1 MVANKNVPYPDQELF
16 DYVVRELDK
25 RGIDEWTVG
34 NAAYAMQHQYYPDVT
49 VEQFGSELT
58 NVLKKREVLNNL
70 AVGFA
75 LDDLANR
82 SLLPEPLQTIVA
94 NDLGAFGVDE
104 ALALSITQLYGTVS
118 STNYGHADKEKIGFA
133 KELDNS
139 NGEINTFSDDLFSAL
154 ASAVCAR
161 FAHGSALQLDE
172 STDQSER
179 IDDHIESLKSGPKAS
194 VEKVADQS
202 EIINDH
208 IKSLKADLKTS
219 ADKVAKMIDE
229 LNEDIDADAN
239 ADAKV
244 STTSIVDEMKKAI
257 KGIPNSCDQTDQT
270 DLDVEPNNL
279 YGWTYSFKRKDDGE
293 VGEDLQET
301 DSQSVNDEMSSVKL
315 NRDGLNFTLE
325 MDLNNDEPIDWD
337 EMPSIDKTT
346 LWQEVIDKVKQR
358 TYEAI
363 DAELSKK
370 PMFVHPFGDLN
381 SAFEVTAVS
390 PENET
395 PNHKY
400 IIVSEISLFKDLFG
414 DANYAV
420 YCLTYEELYEAMN
433 DLCQDYSDSDDYDD
447 FRKFMHDA
455 IEIMIADFED
465 DEE

>member
-16 DYVVRELDK
+16 DYVVKELDK

-172 STDQSER
+172 PTDQSER
-179 IDDHIESLKSGPKAS
+179 IDDHIESLKSGLKAS
-194 VEKVADQS
+194 VDKLADQ
-202 EIINDH
+202 IDP
-208 IKSLKADLKTS
+208 IKFVKADLKTS
-219 ADKVAKMIDE
+219 AEKIAKMADT
-229 LNEDIDADAN
+229 NEG
-239 ADAKV
+239 AKT

-270 DLDVEPNNL
+270 NLDVEPKNL
-279 YGWTYSFKRKDDGE
+279 HGWTYSFKRKDDGE
-293 VGEDLQET
+293 DLQET
-301 DSQSVNDEMSSVKL
+301 DSQSVDELTSIVKSDDAMSSVKAG
-315 NRDGLNFTLE
+315 RDGLTITLKTS
-325 MDLNNDEPIDWD
+325 LNNDEPIDWD
-337 EMPSIDKTT
+337 EMPSLDKTT
-346 LWQEVIDKVKQR
+346 IWQEAINQAKQR

-363 DAELSKK
+363 DRELSTK
-370 PMFVHPFGDLN
+370 PMLVHPFGDLN
-381 SAFEVTAVS
+381 SVFKVTTVS

-400 IIVSEISLFKDLFG
+400 IIASEISLFNDLFG

-420 YCLTYEELYEAMN
+420 YCLTYEELYDAMN
-433 DLCQDYSDSDDYDD
+433 DLYNAYPDDYEDIL
-447 FRKFMHDA
+447 KLIHDA
-455 IEIMIADFED
+455 IENMIADFED

>member
-16 DYVVRELDK
+16 DYVVKELDK

-49 VEQFGSELT
+49 VEQFGGELT

-75 LDDLANR
+75 LDNFANR

-139 NGEINTFSDDLFSAL
+139 NGIINTFSDDLFSAL

-172 STDQSER
+172 PATQSER
-179 IDDHIESLKSGPKAS
+179 INDHIESLKNA
-194 VEKVADQS
+194 VD
-202 EIINDH
+202 
-208 IKSLKADLKTS
+208 SLGTS
-219 ADKVAKMIDE
+219 ASESIEKAIDRIKE
-229 LNEDIDADAN
+229 LNDDIDIHVDAEPT
-239 ADAKV
+239 DAH
-244 STTSIVDEMKKAI
+244 
-257 KGIPNSCDQTDQT
+257 
-270 DLDVEPNNL
+270 
-279 YGWTYSFKRKDDGE
+279 GWTYGFKRKDDDRA
-293 VGEDLQET
+293 GEDSQET
-301 DSQSVNDEMSSVKL
+301 DSQSVSEATSDTRL
-315 NRDGLNFTLE
+315 NRDGLTITLE
-325 MDLNNDEPIDWD
+325 TNLNNDEPIDWD
-337 EMPSIDKTT
+337 YLSLHPAKIIR
-346 LWQEVIDKVKQR
+346 QKVHNEAKQR

-363 DAELSKK
+363 DAELSKE
-370 PMFVHPFGDLN
+370 PMVVHLGDMRVPRD
-381 SAFEVTAVS
+381 FQVTAVS

-400 IIVSEISLFKDLFG
+400 IIVSEISLFNDLFG
-414 DANYAV
+414 GDNNAV
-420 YCLTYEELYEAMN
+420 YCLTYEELYDAMN
-433 DLCQDYSDSDDYDD
+433 DLYNAYPDDYEDV
-447 FRKFMHDA
+447 RKLMKDA
-455 IEIMIADFED
+455 IETMIQNFED

>member
-16 DYVVRELDK
+16 DYVVKELDK

-94 NDLGAFGVDE
+94 NDLGNFTVDE
-104 ALALSITQLYGTVS
+104 SLALNITQLYGTIS

-161 FAHGSALQLDE
+161 FAHGSALQIDE
-172 STDQSER
+172 STDQGER
-179 IDDHIESLKSGPKAS
+179 IDDHIEKLMSASQNSLEVS
-194 VEKVADQS
+194 VKGIA
-202 EIINDH
+202 NH
-208 IKSLKADLKTS
+208 IKELEKLK
-219 ADKVAKMIDE
+219 
-229 LNEDIDADAN
+229 EDIDTNVEAEP
-239 ADAKV
+239 
-244 STTSIVDEMKKAI
+244 I
-257 KGIPNSCDQTDQT
+257 NSH
-270 DLDVEPNNL
+270 
-279 YGWTYSFKRKDDGE
+279 GWTYGFKRKDDGE
-293 VGEDLQET
+293 VGEDSQET
-301 DSQSVNDEMSSVKL
+301 DSQSVNEVMPSVKL
-315 NRDGLNFTLE
+315 NRDGFTLTLE
-325 MDLNNDEPIDWD
+325 TNLNNDEPIDWD
-337 EMPSIDKTT
+337 NLSLHSAKIIWQTVTDKA
-346 LWQEVIDKVKQR
+346 KQR

-363 DAELSKK
+363 DKELRKK
-370 PMFVHPFGDLN
+370 PMIVHPMGMRIPREFK
-381 SAFEVTAVS
+381 VTAVS

-395 PNHKY
+395 PNHKH

-414 DANYAV
+414 DAKYAV
-420 YCLTYEELYEAMN
+420 YCLTYEELYDAMN
-433 DLCQDYSDSDDYDD
+433 ELYNAYPDDYKDV
-447 FRKFMHDA
+447 RSLIHDA
-455 IEIMIADFED
+455 IEVMIADFED
-465 DEE
+465 DADNEE

>member
-16 DYVVRELDK
+16 DYVVKELDK

-179 IDDHIESLKSGPKAS
+179 IDDHIESLKTDLKAS

-202 EIINDH
+202 KSINDC
-208 IKSLKADLKTS
+208 IESLKADLKTS
-219 ADKVAKMIDE
+219 AEEIAKMADT
-229 LNEDIDADAN
+229 NED
-239 ADAKV
+239 AKT

-257 KGIPNSCDQTDQT
+257 KGVPNSCDQTDQT
-270 DLDVEPNNL
+270 NIAAEPKNL
-279 YGWTYSFKRKDDGE
+279 HGWTYTLKRKDDGE
-293 VGEDLQET
+293 VGEDLQEA
-301 DSQSVNDEMSSVKL
+301 DSQSVDDEMSSVE
-315 NRDGLNFTLE
+315 RDGYNFTVKFTC
-325 MDLNNDEPIDWD
+325 DNDELIDWD

-346 LWQEVIDKVKQR
+346 LWQEVLDKAKQR

-370 PMFVHPFGDLN
+370 PMLVHPFGDFDNDLK
-381 SAFEVTAVS
+381 VTVVS

-420 YCLTYEELYEAMN
+420 YCLTYEELYDAMN
-433 DLCQDYSDSDDYDD
+433 ELYNAYPDDYKDIRD
-447 FRKFMHDA
+447 LIHDA
-455 IEIMIADFED
+455 IENMIADFED

>member
-16 DYVVRELDK
+16 DYVVKELDK

-75 LDDLANR
+75 LDNFANR
-82 SLLPEPLQTIVA
+82 HLLPEPLQTIVA

-139 NGEINTFSDDLFSAL
+139 KGTINTFSDDLFSAL

-179 IDDHIESLKSGPKAS
+179 IDDHIKKLMSAS
-194 VEKVADQS
+194 QNVLEVSVKGIA
-202 EIINDH
+202 NH
-208 IKSLKADLKTS
+208 IKGLEELKEN
-219 ADKVAKMIDE
+219 IDTNVE
-229 LNEDIDADAN
+229 AE
-239 ADAKV
+239 
-244 STTSIVDEMKKAI
+244 
-257 KGIPNSCDQTDQT
+257 PTDSH
-270 DLDVEPNNL
+270 
-279 YGWTYSFKRKDDGE
+279 GWTYGFKRKDDDKA
-293 VGEDLQET
+293 GEDSQEI
-301 DSQSVNDEMSSVKL
+301 DSQSVSEATSIVKSNEGMSSVKL
-315 NRDGLNFTLE
+315 NRDGLTLTLE
-325 MDLNNDEPIDWD
+325 TNLNNDEPIDWD
-337 EMPSIDKTT
+337 NLSLHSAKTI
-346 LWQEVIDKVKQR
+346 WQKALDEAKQR

-363 DAELSKK
+363 DAELSKE
-370 PMFVHPFGDLN
+370 PMFVHLGDMRIPRD
-381 SAFEVTAVS
+381 FQVTAVS

-400 IIVSEISLFKDLFG
+400 IIVSETTLFNGLSDEAKD
-414 DANYAV
+414 AV
-420 YCLTYEELYEAMN
+420 YCLTYEELYDAMN
-433 DLCQDYSDSDDYDD
+433 DLYNAYPDDYGDVKD
-447 FRKFMHDA
+447 IRKLMKDA
-455 IEIMIADFED
+455 IETMIQNFED

>member
-16 DYVVRELDK
+16 DYVVKELDK

-179 IDDHIESLKSGPKAS
+179 IDDHIESLK
-194 VEKVADQS
+194 ADV
-202 EIINDH
+202 
-208 IKSLKADLKTS
+208 KT
-219 ADKVAKMIDE
+219 ATTIIDE
-229 LNEDIDADAN
+229 MA
-239 ADAKV
+239 
-244 STTSIVDEMKKAI
+244 KAI
-257 KGIPNSCDQTDQT
+257 KDIPNSCDQTDQT
-270 DLDVEPNNL
+270 NLDVEPKNL
-279 YGWTYSFKRKDDGE
+279 NGWTYTLKRKDDEDG
-293 VGEDLQET
+293 GEDLQET
-301 DSQSVNDEMSSVKL
+301 DSQSVDDETSSVE
-315 NRDGLNFTLE
+315 RDGYNFTVKFTC
-325 MDLNNDEPIDWD
+325 NNDEPIDWD
-337 EMPSIDKTT
+337 EMPSLDKTT
-346 LWQEVIDKVKQR
+346 LWQKVTDKARQR

-363 DAELSKK
+363 DRELRKK
-370 PMFVHPFGDLN
+370 PMIVHPIGIRIPRDFK
-381 SAFEVTAVS
+381 VTAVS

-395 PNHKY
+395 PNHKH

-414 DANYAV
+414 DAKYAV
-420 YCLTYEELYEAMN
+420 YCLTYEELYDAMN
-433 DLCQDYSDSDDYDD
+433 NLYRAYPDDYGDIKHI
-447 FRKFMHDA
+447 RSLIHDA
-455 IEIMIADFED
+455 IEVMIADFED

>member
-16 DYVVRELDK
+16 DYVVKELDK

-75 LDDLANR
+75 LDNFANR
-82 SLLPEPLQTIVA
+82 HLLPEPLQTIVA
-94 NDLGAFGVDE
+94 NDLGNFTVDE
-104 ALALSITQLYGTVS
+104 SLALNITQLYGTIS

-139 NGEINTFSDDLFSAL
+139 NGIINTFADDLFSAL

-179 IDDHIESLKSGPKAS
+179 IDDHIESLKSAS
-194 VEKVADQS
+194 QNVLEVSVKGLA
-202 EIINDH
+202 NR
-208 IKSLKADLKTS
+208 IKELKELK
-219 ADKVAKMIDE
+219 
-229 LNEDIDADAN
+229 EDIDTNVEAEPIDAH
-239 ADAKV
+239 
-244 STTSIVDEMKKAI
+244 
-257 KGIPNSCDQTDQT
+257 
-270 DLDVEPNNL
+270 
-279 YGWTYSFKRKDDGE
+279 GWTYTLKRKDT
-293 VGEDLQET
+293 GEDLQET
-301 DSQSVNDEMSSVKL
+301 NSQSVDDEISSAKL

-337 EMPSIDKTT
+337 DLSLHPAKII
-346 LWQEVIDKVKQR
+346 WQKALDEAKRR

-363 DAELSKK
+363 DAELSKE
-370 PMFVHPFGDLN
+370 PMFVQPFRHIARD
-381 SAFEVTAVS
+381 FQVTAVS

-400 IIVSEISLFKDLFG
+400 IIVSDNTLFNSLFDDAKD
-414 DANYAV
+414 AV
-420 YCLTYEELYEAMN
+420 YCLTYEELYDAMN
-433 DLCQDYSDSDDYDD
+433 DLYQACPDYYDNL
-447 FRKFMHDA
+447 RKLMKDA
-455 IEIMIADFED
+455 IETMIADFED

>member
-16 DYVVRELDK
+16 DYVVKELDK

-75 LDDLANR
+75 LDNFANR

-139 NGEINTFSDDLFSAL
+139 KGEINTFSDDLFSAL

-172 STDQSER
+172 PTDQSER
-179 IDDHIESLKSGPKAS
+179 IDDHIESLKNAS
-194 VEKVADQS
+194 QNALEVSVKGVA
-202 EIINDH
+202 NR
-208 IKSLKADLKTS
+208 IKELEELK
-219 ADKVAKMIDE
+219 
-229 LNEDIDADAN
+229 EDIDTNVEA
-239 ADAKV
+239 
-244 STTSIVDEMKKAI
+244 E
-257 KGIPNSCDQTDQT
+257 PTD
-270 DLDVEPNNL
+270 V
-279 YGWTYSFKRKDDGE
+279 YGWTYTFKRKDDDKA
-293 VGEDLQET
+293 GEDSQET
-301 DSQSVNDEMSSVKL
+301 NSQSVSEATSIVKSNEGMSSVKL
-315 NRDGLNFTLE
+315 NRDGLTLTLE
-325 MDLNNDEPIDWD
+325 TNLNNDEPIDWD
-337 EMPSIDKTT
+337 DLSPVDKARII
-346 LWQEVIDKVKQR
+346 WQKENSRAKQR
-358 TYEAI
+358 TYEKI

-370 PMFVHPFGDLN
+370 PMLVHPFDYLDRD
-381 SAFEVTAVS
+381 FEVTTAA
-390 PENET
+390 PANKIQ
-395 PNHKY
+395 NHKY
-400 IIVSEISLFKDLFG
+400 IIVSEITLFGSLFED
-414 DANYAV
+414 AV
-420 YCLTYEELYEAMN
+420 YCLTYEELYGAMN
-433 DLCQDYSDSDDYDD
+433 NLYRAYPDDYGDVKNI
-447 FRKFMHDA
+447 RKLIHDA
-455 IEIMIADFED
+455 IENLITDFEY

>member
-16 DYVVRELDK
+16 DYVVKELDK

-75 LDDLANR
+75 LDNFANR
-82 SLLPEPLQTIVA
+82 HLLPEPLQTIVA

-139 NGEINTFSDDLFSAL
+139 KGTINTFSDDLFSAL

-179 IDDHIESLKSGPKAS
+179 IDDHIKKLMSASQNSLEVS
-194 VEKVADQS
+194 VKGIA
-202 EIINDH
+202 NH
-208 IKSLKADLKTS
+208 IKRLQELK
-219 ADKVAKMIDE
+219 
-229 LNEDIDADAN
+229 EDIDTNVEA
-239 ADAKV
+239 
-244 STTSIVDEMKKAI
+244 E
-257 KGIPNSCDQTDQT
+257 PTDSH
-270 DLDVEPNNL
+270 
-279 YGWTYSFKRKDDGE
+279 GWTYGFKRKDDDKA
-293 VGEDLQET
+293 GEDSQET
-301 DSQSVNDEMSSVKL
+301 DSQSVSEATLIVKSNEGMSSVKL
-315 NRDGLNFTLE
+315 NRDGLTPTLE
-325 MDLNNDEPIDWD
+325 TNLNNDEPIDWD
-337 EMPSIDKTT
+337 NLSLHSAKIIWQKT
-346 LWQEVIDKVKQR
+346 LDEAKQR
-358 TYEAI
+358 TSEAI
-363 DAELSKK
+363 DRELSTK
-370 PMFVHPFGDLN
+370 PMLVHPFGDFDSDLK
-381 SAFEVTAVS
+381 VTTVS

-400 IIVSEISLFKDLFG
+400 IIVSEISLFNDLFG
-414 DANYAV
+414 GDHNAV
-420 YCLTYEELYEAMN
+420 YCLTYEELYDAMN
-433 DLCQDYSDSDDYDD
+433 ELYNAYPDDYKDIRD
-447 FRKFMHDA
+447 LIHDA
-455 IEIMIADFED
+455 IENMIADFED

>member
-16 DYVVRELDK
+16 DYVVKELDK

-172 STDQSER
+172 SADQSER
-179 IDDHIESLKSGPKAS
+179 IDDHIESLKSGLKTS

-202 EIINDH
+202 EIINDR
-208 IKSLKADLKTS
+208 IESLKADL
-219 ADKVAKMIDE
+219 
-229 LNEDIDADAN
+229 
-239 ADAKV
+239 AKV
-244 STTSIVDEMKKAI
+244 ESTNIVDEMKKAI
-257 KGIPNSCDQTDQT
+257 KDVPNSCDQTD
-270 DLDVEPNNL
+270 LDAEPKNL
-279 YGWTYSFKRKDDGE
+279 HGWTYTFKRKDT
-293 VGEDLQET
+293 GEDLQET
-301 DSQSVNDEMSSVKL
+301 DSQSVNEATSIVKSDDEMSSVK
-315 NRDGLNFTLE
+315 RDGYNFTVKLTC
-325 MDLNNDEPIDWD
+325 NNDKPIDWD
-337 EMPSIDKTT
+337 DLSPIDKTNI
-346 LWQEVIDKVKQR
+346 LWGEAINQAKQR
-358 TYEAI
+358 TYKKI

-370 PMFVHPFGDLN
+370 PMVVYPFGDLN

-400 IIVSEISLFKDLFG
+400 IIASEISLFKDLFG

-420 YCLTYEELYEAMN
+420 YCLTYEELYDAMN
-433 DLCQDYSDSDDYDD
+433 DLYRAYPDDYGDVKHI
-447 FRKFMHDA
+447 RKLIHDA
-455 IEIMIADFED
+455 IEVMIADFED

>member
-16 DYVVRELDK
+16 DYVVKELDK

-75 LDDLANR
+75 LDNFANR
-82 SLLPEPLQTIVA
+82 HLLPEPLQTIVA

-139 NGEINTFSDDLFSAL
+139 KGTINTFSDDLFSAL

-179 IDDHIESLKSGPKAS
+179 IDDHIKKLMSASQNSLEVS
-194 VEKVADQS
+194 VKGIA
-202 EIINDH
+202 NH
-208 IKSLKADLKTS
+208 IKRLQELK
-219 ADKVAKMIDE
+219 
-229 LNEDIDADAN
+229 EDIDTNVEA
-239 ADAKV
+239 
-244 STTSIVDEMKKAI
+244 E
-257 KGIPNSCDQTDQT
+257 PTDSH
-270 DLDVEPNNL
+270 
-279 YGWTYSFKRKDDGE
+279 GWTYGFKRKDDDKA
-293 VGEDLQET
+293 GEDSQET
-301 DSQSVNDEMSSVKL
+301 DSQSVSEATLIVKSNEGMSSVKL
-315 NRDGLNFTLE
+315 NRDGLTLTLE
-325 MDLNNDEPIDWD
+325 TNLNNDEPIDWD
-337 EMPSIDKTT
+337 NLSLHSAKI
-346 LWQEVIDKVKQR
+346 LWQEVIDKTKQR
-358 TYEAI
+358 IDEAI
-363 DAELSKK
+363 DRELSTK
-370 PMFVHPFGDLN
+370 PMLVHPFGDLN

-400 IIVSEISLFKDLFG
+400 IIASEISLFKDLFG

-420 YCLTYEELYEAMN
+420 YCLTYEELYDAMN
-433 DLCQDYSDSDDYDD
+433 DLYRAYPDDYGDVKHI
-447 FRKFMHDA
+447 RKLIHDA
-455 IEIMIADFED
+455 IEVKIADFED

>member
-16 DYVVRELDK
+16 DYVVKELDK

-75 LDDLANR
+75 LDNFANR

-139 NGEINTFSDDLFSAL
+139 NGTVNTFSDDLFSAL

-172 STDQSER
+172 PTDQGER
-179 IDDHIESLKSGPKAS
+179 IDDHIESLKNAS
-194 VEKVADQS
+194 QNALEVSVKGVA
-202 EIINDH
+202 NR
-208 IKSLKADLKTS
+208 IKELK
-219 ADKVAKMIDE
+219 E
-229 LNEDIDADAN
+229 LHDDIDTN
-239 ADAKV
+239 V
-244 STTSIVDEMKKAI
+244 ETE
-257 KGIPNSCDQTDQT
+257 PTD
-270 DLDVEPNNL
+270 VH
-279 YGWTYSFKRKDDGE
+279 GWTYGFKRNDNGE
-293 VGEDLQET
+293 AGEDSQET
-301 DSQSVNDEMSSVKL
+301 DSQSVNEAMPNVQLK
-315 NRDGLNFTLE
+315 RDGLNLTLE
-325 MDLNNDEPIDWD
+325 MNYDNSEPIDWD
-337 EMPSIDKTT
+337 DLSLHPAKII
-346 LWQEVIDKVKQR
+346 WQEAHDEVKQHI
-358 TYEAI
+358 YEAI
-363 DAELSKK
+363 DAELSKE
-370 PMFVHPFGDLN
+370 PMFVHLGDMRIPRD
-381 SAFEVTAVS
+381 FQVTAVS

-400 IIVSEISLFKDLFG
+400 IIVSDNTLFNDLFDEAKG
-414 DANYAV
+414 TV
-420 YCLTYEELYEAMN
+420 YCLTYEELYDAMN
-433 DLCQDYSDSDDYDD
+433 DLYQAYPDDYDNL
-447 FRKFMHDA
+447 RKLMKDA
-455 IEIMIADFED
+455 IETMIADFED

>member
-16 DYVVRELDK
+16 DYVVKELDK

-75 LDDLANR
+75 LDNFANR

-94 NDLGAFGVDE
+94 NDLGNFTVDE
-104 ALALSITQLYGTVS
+104 SLALNITQLYGTIS

-139 NGEINTFSDDLFSAL
+139 NGTVNTFSDDLFSAL

-172 STDQSER
+172 STDQGER
-179 IDDHIESLKSGPKAS
+179 IDDHIKKLMSASQNSLEVS
-194 VEKVADQS
+194 VKGIA
-202 EIINDH
+202 NH
-208 IKSLKADLKTS
+208 IKELEELK
-219 ADKVAKMIDE
+219 
-229 LNEDIDADAN
+229 EDIDTN
-239 ADAKV
+239 
-244 STTSIVDEMKKAI
+244 
-257 KGIPNSCDQTDQT
+257 
-270 DLDVEPNNL
+270 VEAEPIDSH
-279 YGWTYSFKRKDDGE
+279 GWTYGFKRKDDGE
-293 VGEDLQET
+293 VGEDSQET
-301 DSQSVNDEMSSVKL
+301 DSQSVNEVMPSVKL
-315 NRDGLNFTLE
+315 NRDGFTLTLE
-325 MDLNNDEPIDWD
+325 TNLNNDEPIDWD
-337 EMPSIDKTT
+337 NLSLHSAKI
-346 LWQEVIDKVKQR
+346 LWQEVIDKTKQR
-358 TYEAI
+358 IDEAI
-363 DAELSKK
+363 DRELSTK
-370 PMFVHPFGDLN
+370 PMLVHPFGDLN

-400 IIVSEISLFKDLFG
+400 IIASEISLFKDLFG

-420 YCLTYEELYEAMN
+420 YCLTYEELYDAMN
-433 DLCQDYSDSDDYDD
+433 DLYRAYPDDYGDVKHI
-447 FRKFMHDA
+447 RKLIHDA
-455 IEIMIADFED
+455 IEVKIADFED

>member
-16 DYVVRELDK
+16 DYVVKELDK

-75 LDDLANR
+75 LDNFANR
-82 SLLPEPLQTIVA
+82 HLLPEPLQTIVA

-139 NGEINTFSDDLFSAL
+139 KGTINTFSDDLFSAL

-179 IDDHIESLKSGPKAS
+179 IDDHIKKLMSASQNSLEVS
-194 VEKVADQS
+194 VKGIA
-202 EIINDH
+202 NH
-208 IKSLKADLKTS
+208 IKELK
-219 ADKVAKMIDE
+219 
-229 LNEDIDADAN
+229 EDIDTNVEA
-239 ADAKV
+239 
-244 STTSIVDEMKKAI
+244 E
-257 KGIPNSCDQTDQT
+257 PTD
-270 DLDVEPNNL
+270 VH
-279 YGWTYSFKRKDDGE
+279 GWTYGFKRKDDEKAG
-293 VGEDLQET
+293 GDSQET
-301 DSQSVNDEMSSVKL
+301 DSQSVDEVMSSVKL
-315 NRDGLNFTLE
+315 NRDGFTLTLE
-325 MDLNNDEPIDWD
+325 TNLNNDEPIDWD
-337 EMPSIDKTT
+337 NLSLHSAKTI
-346 LWQEVIDKVKQR
+346 WQKALDEAKQR

-363 DAELSKK
+363 DAELSKE
-370 PMFVHPFGDLN
+370 PMFVHLGDMRIPRD
-381 SAFEVTAVS
+381 FQVTAVS

-400 IIVSEISLFKDLFG
+400 IIVSETTLFNGLSDE
-414 DANYAV
+414 AHNAV
-420 YCLTYEELYEAMN
+420 YCLTYEELYDAMN
-433 DLCQDYSDSDDYDD
+433 DLYQAYSDSDYYDD
-447 FRKFMHDA
+447 FRNLMHDT
-455 IEIMIADFED
+455 IKTMIADFED

>member
-16 DYVVRELDK
+16 DYVVKELDK

-75 LDDLANR
+75 LDNFANR

-94 NDLGAFGVDE
+94 NDLGNFTVDE
-104 ALALSITQLYGTVS
+104 SLALNITQLYGTIS

-139 NGEINTFSDDLFSAL
+139 NGAINTFSDDLFSAL

-179 IDDHIESLKSGPKAS
+179 IDDHIKKLMSAS
-194 VEKVADQS
+194 QNVLEVSVKGIA
-202 EIINDH
+202 NH
-208 IKSLKADLKTS
+208 IKGLEELKEN
-219 ADKVAKMIDE
+219 IDTNVE
-229 LNEDIDADAN
+229 AE
-239 ADAKV
+239 
-244 STTSIVDEMKKAI
+244 
-257 KGIPNSCDQTDQT
+257 PTDSH
-270 DLDVEPNNL
+270 
-279 YGWTYSFKRKDDGE
+279 GWTYGFKRKDDDKA
-293 VGEDLQET
+293 GEDSQET
-301 DSQSVNDEMSSVKL
+301 DSQSVSEATSIVKSNEGMSSVKL
-315 NRDGLNFTLE
+315 NRDGLTLTLE
-325 MDLNNDEPIDWD
+325 TILNNDEPIDWD
-337 EMPSIDKTT
+337 DLSLHSAKIIWQKAID
-346 LWQEVIDKVKQR
+346 EAKQR

-363 DAELSKK
+363 DAELSKE
-370 PMFVHPFGDLN
+370 PMFVQPFRHVARD
-381 SAFEVTAVS
+381 FQVTAVS

-400 IIVSEISLFKDLFG
+400 IIVSDNTLFNSLFDDAKD
-414 DANYAV
+414 AV
-420 YCLTYEELYEAMN
+420 YCLTYEELYDAMN
-433 DLCQDYSDSDDYDD
+433 DLYNACPDDYEDI
-447 FRKFMHDA
+447 RKLMKDA
-455 IEIMIADFED
+455 IETMIQDFED

>member
-16 DYVVRELDK
+16 DYVVKELNK

-75 LDDLANR
+75 LDNFANR
-82 SLLPEPLQTIVA
+82 HLLPEPLQTIVA

-139 NGEINTFSDDLFSAL
+139 KGTINTFSDDLFSAL

-179 IDDHIESLKSGPKAS
+179 IDDHIKKLMSASQNSLEVS
-194 VEKVADQS
+194 VKGIA
-202 EIINDH
+202 NH
-208 IKSLKADLKTS
+208 IKELK
-219 ADKVAKMIDE
+219 
-229 LNEDIDADAN
+229 EDIDTNVEA
-239 ADAKV
+239 
-244 STTSIVDEMKKAI
+244 E
-257 KGIPNSCDQTDQT
+257 PTD
-270 DLDVEPNNL
+270 VH
-279 YGWTYSFKRKDDGE
+279 GWTYGFKRKDDEKAG
-293 VGEDLQET
+293 GDSQET
-301 DSQSVNDEMSSVKL
+301 DSQSVDEGMSSVKL
-315 NRDGLNFTLE
+315 NRDGLTLTLE
-325 MDLNNDEPIDWD
+325 PNLNNDEPIDWD
-337 EMPSIDKTT
+337 DLSLHSAKIIWQKAID
-346 LWQEVIDKVKQR
+346 EAKQR

-363 DAELSKK
+363 DAELSKE
-370 PMFVHPFGDLN
+370 PMFVQPFRHVARD
-381 SAFEVTAVS
+381 FQVTAVS

-400 IIVSEISLFKDLFG
+400 IIVSDNTLFNSLFDEAKD
-414 DANYAV
+414 AV
-420 YCLTYEELYEAMN
+420 YCLTYEELYDAMN
-433 DLCQDYSDSDDYDD
+433 DLYNACPDDYGDVKD
-447 FRKFMHDA
+447 IRKLMKDA
-455 IEIMIADFED
+455 IETMIQNFED
-465 DEE
+465 NEE

>member
-16 DYVVRELDK
+16 DYVVKELDK

-75 LDDLANR
+75 LDNFANR

-94 NDLGAFGVDE
+94 NDLGNFTVDE
-104 ALALSITQLYGTVS
+104 SLALNITQLYGTVS

-179 IDDHIESLKSGPKAS
+179 IDDHIESLK
-194 VEKVADQS
+194 
-202 EIINDH
+202 
-208 IKSLKADLKTS
+208 ADL
-219 ADKVAKMIDE
+219 AKIE
-229 LNEDIDADAN
+229 
-239 ADAKV
+239 
-244 STTSIVDEMKKAI
+244 TTNIVDEMKKAI

-270 DLDVEPNNL
+270 NLDAEPKNL
-279 YGWTYSFKRKDDGE
+279 CGWTYKLKRKDT
-293 VGEDLQET
+293 GEDLQET
-301 DSQSVNDEMSSVKL
+301 DSQSVDELTSIVKSDNAMSSVKAG
-315 NRDGLNFTLE
+315 RDGLTITLKTS
-325 MDLNNDEPIDWD
+325 LNNDEPIDWD
-337 EMPSIDKTT
+337 EMPSLDKTA
-346 LWQEVIDKVKQR
+346 LWQEATDKAKQR

-363 DAELSKK
+363 DRELSTK
-370 PMFVHPFGDLN
+370 PMIVHPFGDLN

-400 IIVSEISLFKDLFG
+400 VIVSEISLFKDLFE

-420 YCLTYEELYEAMN
+420 YCLTYEELYDTMN
-433 DLCQDYSDSDDYDD
+433 DLYQDYSDSDDYDD
-447 FRKFMHDA
+447 FRKLMHDA

>member
-16 DYVVRELDK
+16 DYVVKELDK

-75 LDDLANR
+75 LDNFANR
-82 SLLPEPLQTIVA
+82 HLLPEPLQTIVA

-139 NGEINTFSDDLFSAL
+139 NGIINTFSDDLFSAL

-172 STDQSER
+172 PTDQGER
-179 IDDHIESLKSGPKAS
+179 IDDHIEKLKNSLEVS
-194 VEKVADQS
+194 VKGVA
-202 EIINDH
+202 NR
-208 IKSLKADLKTS
+208 IKDLEELK
-219 ADKVAKMIDE
+219 
-229 LNEDIDADAN
+229 EDIDTNVEAEPVDAH
-239 ADAKV
+239 
-244 STTSIVDEMKKAI
+244 
-257 KGIPNSCDQTDQT
+257 
-270 DLDVEPNNL
+270 
-279 YGWTYSFKRKDDGE
+279 GWTYGFKRKDDDKA
-293 VGEDLQET
+293 GEDLQET
-301 DSQSVNDEMSSVKL
+301 DSLSVNEAMPSVKL
-315 NRDGLNFTLE
+315 NRDGLNLTLE
-325 MDLNNDEPIDWD
+325 MNYDNSEPIDWD
-337 EMPSIDKTT
+337 DLLPIDDKTNT
-346 LWQEVIDKVKQR
+346 IWQKVIDEAKQR
-358 TYEAI
+358 TCEAI
-363 DAELSKK
+363 DAELSKE
-370 PMFVHPFGDLN
+370 PMFVQPFRHVARD
-381 SAFEVTAVS
+381 FQVTAIS

-400 IIVSEISLFKDLFG
+400 ILVSDNTICNSLFDDAKD
-414 DANYAV
+414 AI
-420 YCLTYEELYEAMN
+420 YCLTYEELYDAMN
-433 DLCQDYSDSDDYDD
+433 DLYNAYPDDYDNL
-447 FRKFMHDA
+447 RKLMKDA
-455 IEIMIADFED
+455 IETMVQDFED

>member
-16 DYVVRELDK
+16 DYVVKELDK

-75 LDDLANR
+75 LDNFANR

-94 NDLGAFGVDE
+94 NDLGNFTVDE
-104 ALALSITQLYGTVS
+104 SLALNITQLYGTIS

-179 IDDHIESLKSGPKAS
+179 IDDHIESLKSGLKAS
-194 VEKVADQS
+194 VDKVADQS
-202 EIINDH
+202 ENINDR
-208 IKSLKADLKTS
+208 IESLKADL
-219 ADKVAKMIDE
+219 AKIE
-229 LNEDIDADAN
+229 
-239 ADAKV
+239 
-244 STTSIVDEMKKAI
+244 TTNIVDEMKKAI

-270 DLDVEPNNL
+270 NLDAEPKNL
-279 YGWTYSFKRKDDGE
+279 CGWTYKLKHKDT
-293 VGEDLQET
+293 GEDLQET
-301 DSQSVNDEMSSVKL
+301 DSQSADEMSSVK
-315 NRDGLNFTLE
+315 RDGYNFTVELTC
-325 MDLNNDEPIDWD
+325 NNDKPIDWD
-337 EMPSIDKTT
+337 DLSPIDKTNI
-346 LWQEVIDKVKQR
+346 LWGEVINQAKQR
-358 TYEAI
+358 TYKKI

-370 PMFVHPFGDLN
+370 PMTVHPFGDFD
-381 SAFEVTAVS
+381 SAFEVMAVS

-395 PNHKY
+395 PNHKQ
-400 IIVSEISLFKDLFG
+400 IIVSEISLFKDLFA
-414 DANYAV
+414 DADYAV
-420 YCLTYEELYEAMN
+420 YCLTYEELYDAMN
-433 DLCQDYSDSDDYDD
+433 DLYRAYPDDYGDVKHI
-447 FRKFMHDA
+447 RKLIHDA
-455 IEIMIADFED
+455 IEVMIADFED
-465 DEE
+465 DEDDEE

>member
-16 DYVVRELDK
+16 DYVVKELNK

-70 AVGFA
+70 AVGFV
-75 LDDLANR
+75 LDNFANR

-94 NDLGAFGVDE
+94 NDLGNFTVDE
-104 ALALSITQLYGTVS
+104 SLALNITQLYGTIS

-139 NGEINTFSDDLFSAL
+139 NGEINTFADDLFSAL

-179 IDDHIESLKSGPKAS
+179 IDDHIESLKSGLKAS

-202 EIINDH
+202 KSINDC
-208 IKSLKADLKTS
+208 IESLKADLKTS
-219 ADKVAKMIDE
+219 AEKIAKM
-229 LNEDIDADAN
+229 ADAADTN
-239 ADAKV
+239 ADAET

-257 KGIPNSCDQTDQT
+257 KGVPNSCDQTDQT
-270 DLDVEPNNL
+270 NIAAEPKNL
-279 YGWTYSFKRKDDGE
+279 HGWTYTLKRKDDGE
-293 VGEDLQET
+293 VGEDLQEVN
-301 DSQSVNDEMSSVKL
+301 SPSVDDEMSSVK
-315 NRDGLNFTLE
+315 RDGYNFTVELTC
-325 MDLNNDEPIDWD
+325 NNDEPIDWD
-337 EMPSIDKTT
+337 EMPSIDKTA
-346 LWQEVIDKVKQR
+346 LWQEVIDKAKQR

-363 DAELSKK
+363 DKELSTK
-370 PMFVHPFGDLN
+370 PMLVHPFGDFDNDLK
-381 SAFEVTAVS
+381 VTVVS

-420 YCLTYEELYEAMN
+420 YCLTYEELYDAMN
-433 DLCQDYSDSDDYDD
+433 ELYNAYPDDYKDIRD
-447 FRKFMHDA
+447 LIHDA
-455 IEIMIADFED
+455 IENMIADFED

>member
-16 DYVVRELDK
+16 DYVVKELDK

-179 IDDHIESLKSGPKAS
+179 IDDHIESLK
-194 VEKVADQS
+194 ADV
-202 EIINDH
+202 
-208 IKSLKADLKTS
+208 KT
-219 ADKVAKMIDE
+219 ATTIIDE
-229 LNEDIDADAN
+229 MA
-239 ADAKV
+239 
-244 STTSIVDEMKKAI
+244 KAI
-257 KGIPNSCDQTDQT
+257 KDIPNSCDQTDQT
-270 DLDVEPNNL
+270 NLDVEPKNL
-279 YGWTYSFKRKDDGE
+279 NGWTYTLKRKDDEDG
-293 VGEDLQET
+293 GEDLQET
-301 DSQSVNDEMSSVKL
+301 DSQSVDDETSSVE
-315 NRDGLNFTLE
+315 RDGYNFTVKFTC
-325 MDLNNDEPIDWD
+325 NNDEPIDWD
-337 EMPSIDKTT
+337 EMPSLDKTT
-346 LWQEVIDKVKQR
+346 LWQKVTDKAKQR

-363 DAELSKK
+363 DRELRKK
-370 PMFVHPFGDLN
+370 PMIVHPIGIRIPRDFK
-381 SAFEVTAVS
+381 VTAVS

-395 PNHKY
+395 PNHKH

-414 DANYAV
+414 DAKYAV
-420 YCLTYEELYEAMN
+420 YCLTYEELYDAMN
-433 DLCQDYSDSDDYDD
+433 NLYRAYPDDYGDIKHI
-447 FRKFMHDA
+447 RSLIHDA
-455 IEIMIADFED
+455 IEVMIADFED

>member
-16 DYVVRELDK
+16 DYVVKELNK

-49 VEQFGSELT
+49 VGQFGSELT

-75 LDDLANR
+75 LDNFANR

-94 NDLGAFGVDE
+94 NDLGNFTVDE
-104 ALALSITQLYGTVS
+104 SLALNITQLYGTIS

-172 STDQSER
+172 SIDQSER
-179 IDDHIESLKSGPKAS
+179 IDDHIESLKTGLKAS
-194 VEKVADQS
+194 VDKVADQS
-202 EIINDH
+202 KSINDR
-208 IKSLKADLKTS
+208 IESLKADLATS
-219 ADKVAKMIDE
+219 AEKIAKM
-229 LNEDIDADAN
+229 ADAADTN
-239 ADAKV
+239 ADAET

-270 DLDVEPNNL
+270 NLDAEPKNL
-279 YGWTYSFKRKDDGE
+279 HGWTYTFKRKDT
-293 VGEDLQET
+293 GEDLQET
-301 DSQSVNDEMSSVKL
+301 DSQSVDEATSIVKSDDEMSSVK
-315 NRDGLNFTLE
+315 RDGYNFTVKFTC
-325 MDLNNDEPIDWD
+325 NNNEPIDWD
-337 EMPSIDKTT
+337 EISSLDKTT
-346 LWQEVIDKVKQR
+346 LWQEVIDKTKQR
-358 TYEAI
+358 IDEAI
-363 DAELSKK
+363 DRELSTK
-370 PMFVHPFGDLN
+370 PMLVYPFGDLN
-381 SAFEVTAVS
+381 SAFEVAAVS

-395 PNHKY
+395 PNHKQ
-400 IIVSEISLFKDLFG
+400 IIVSEISLFNDLFA
-414 DANYAV
+414 DANYAA
-420 YCLTYEELYEAMN
+420 YCLTYEELYDAMN
-433 DLCQDYSDSDDYDD
+433 DLYNAYPDDYGDVKHI
-447 FRKFMHDA
+447 RKLIHDA
-455 IEIMIADFED
+455 IEVMIADFED

>member
-16 DYVVRELDK
+16 DYVVKELDK

-75 LDDLANR
+75 LDNFANR
-82 SLLPEPLQTIVA
+82 HLLPEPLQTIVA

-139 NGEINTFSDDLFSAL
+139 NGIINTFADDLFSAL

-172 STDQSER
+172 PTDQGER
-179 IDDHIESLKSGPKAS
+179 IDDHIESLKNAS
-194 VEKVADQS
+194 QNALEVSVKGLA
-202 EIINDH
+202 NR
-208 IKSLKADLKTS
+208 IKELEELK
-219 ADKVAKMIDE
+219 
-229 LNEDIDADAN
+229 EDIDTNVEA
-239 ADAKV
+239 
-244 STTSIVDEMKKAI
+244 E
-257 KGIPNSCDQTDQT
+257 PTD
-270 DLDVEPNNL
+270 VH
-279 YGWTYSFKRKDDGE
+279 GWTYRFKRKDN
-293 VGEDLQET
+293 GEDLQEV
-301 DSQSVNDEMSSVKL
+301 DSQSVDEATSIVKSNEGMSSVKL
-315 NRDGLNFTLE
+315 NRDGLTLTLE
-325 MDLNNDEPIDWD
+325 TNLNNDEPIDWD
-337 EMPSIDKTT
+337 YLSLHPAKII
-346 LWQEVIDKVKQR
+346 WQNAHDEAKQR

-363 DAELSKK
+363 DRELSNK
-370 PMFVHPFGDLN
+370 PMIVHLGDMRVPRD
-381 SAFEVTAVS
+381 FQVTAVS

-400 IIVSEISLFKDLFG
+400 IIVSEISLFNDLFG
-414 DANYAV
+414 GDNNAV
-420 YCLTYEELYEAMN
+420 YCLTYEELYDAMN
-433 DLCQDYSDSDDYDD
+433 DLYQDYSDSDEYDD
-447 FRKFMHDA
+447 FRKLMKDA
-455 IEIMIADFED
+455 IGIMIQDFED

>member
-16 DYVVRELDK
+16 DYVVKELDK

-75 LDDLANR
+75 LDNFANR

-94 NDLGAFGVDE
+94 NDLGNFTVDE
-104 ALALSITQLYGTVS
+104 SLALNITQLYGTIS

-139 NGEINTFSDDLFSAL
+139 NGEINTFADDLFSAL

-172 STDQSER
+172 PTDKGER
-179 IDDHIESLKSGPKAS
+179 IDDHIESLK
-194 VEKVADQS
+194 
-202 EIINDH
+202 
-208 IKSLKADLKTS
+208 ADL
-219 ADKVAKMIDE
+219 
-229 LNEDIDADAN
+229 
-239 ADAKV
+239 AKV
-244 STTSIVDEMKKAI
+244 ESTSIVDDMKKAI
-257 KGIPNSCDQTDQT
+257 KGIPNSCDQTD
-270 DLDVEPNNL
+270 LDAEPKNL
-279 YGWTYSFKRKDDGE
+279 HGWTYSFKRKDDEDGE
-293 VGEDLQET
+293 EDLQET
-301 DSQSVNDEMSSVKL
+301 DSQSVDEAALIVKSDDEMSSVK
-315 NRDGLNFTLE
+315 RDGYNFKVKFTY
-325 MDLNNDEPIDWD
+325 DNPNIDWD
-337 EMPSIDKTT
+337 DLSSLDKNI
-346 LWQEVIDKVKQR
+346 LWGEVINQAKQR

-370 PMFVHPFGDLN
+370 PMVVHLGDMRIPRD
-381 SAFEVTAVS
+381 FEVRAVS

-395 PNHKY
+395 PNQKY
-400 IIVSEISLFKDLFG
+400 VIAIEISLFKDLFG
-414 DANYAV
+414 DADYAV
-420 YCLTYEELYEAMN
+420 YCLTYEELYDAMN
-433 DLCQDYSDSDDYDD
+433 DLYNAYPDNYEDI
-447 FRKFMHDA
+447 RNLIHDA
-455 IEIMIADFED
+455 VENMIADFED

>member
-16 DYVVRELDK
+16 DYVVKELDK

-172 STDQSER
+172 PATQSER
-179 IDDHIESLKSGPKAS
+179 IDDHIKKLMSASQNSLEVS
-194 VEKVADQS
+194 VKGIA
-202 EIINDH
+202 NH
-208 IKSLKADLKTS
+208 IKELEELK
-219 ADKVAKMIDE
+219 
-229 LNEDIDADAN
+229 EDIDTN
-239 ADAKV
+239 
-244 STTSIVDEMKKAI
+244 
-257 KGIPNSCDQTDQT
+257 
-270 DLDVEPNNL
+270 VEAEPIDSH
-279 YGWTYSFKRKDDGE
+279 GWTYGFKRKDDGE
-293 VGEDLQET
+293 VGEDSQET
-301 DSQSVNDEMSSVKL
+301 DSQSVNEVMPSVKL
-315 NRDGLNFTLE
+315 NRDGFTLTLE
-325 MDLNNDEPIDWD
+325 TNLNNDEPIDWD
-337 EMPSIDKTT
+337 NLSLHSAKII
-346 LWQEVIDKVKQR
+346 WQEVLDKAKQR

-363 DAELSKK
+363 DAELSKE
-370 PMFVHPFGDLN
+370 PMFVRPFRHVARD
-381 SAFEVTAVS
+381 FQVTAVS

-400 IIVSEISLFKDLFG
+400 IIVSDNTLFNSLFDEAKD
-414 DANYAV
+414 AV
-420 YCLTYEELYEAMN
+420 YCLTYEELYDAMN
-433 DLCQDYSDSDDYDD
+433 DLYRAYPDDYDNLRD
-447 FRKFMHDA
+447 LIHDA
-455 IEIMIADFED
+455 IENMIADFED

>member
-16 DYVVRELDK
+16 DYVVKELDK

-75 LDDLANR
+75 LDNFANR
-82 SLLPEPLQTIVA
+82 HLLPEPLQTIVA

-139 NGEINTFSDDLFSAL
+139 NGTINTFSDDLFSAL

-172 STDQSER
+172 PATQSER
-179 IDDHIESLKSGPKAS
+179 IDDHIESLKNA
-194 VEKVADQS
+194 VD
-202 EIINDH
+202 
-208 IKSLKADLKTS
+208 SLGTS
-219 ADKVAKMIDE
+219 ASESIEKAIDRIKE
-229 LNEDIDADAN
+229 LNDDIDIHVDA
-239 ADAKV
+239 
-244 STTSIVDEMKKAI
+244 E
-257 KGIPNSCDQTDQT
+257 PTD
-270 DLDVEPNNL
+270 VH
-279 YGWTYSFKRKDDGE
+279 GWTYGFKQDNDKA
-293 VGEDLQET
+293 GEDSQET
-301 DSQSVNDEMSSVKL
+301 DSQSVSGATSSVKSNEVMPSAKL
-315 NRDGLNFTLE
+315 KRDGFNLILE
-325 MDLNNDEPIDWD
+325 TNLNNDEPIDWNHLSLHPAKIIWQKVLD
-337 EMPSIDKTT
+337 EA
-346 LWQEVIDKVKQR
+346 KQR

-363 DAELSKK
+363 NAELSKDV
-370 PMFVHPFGDLN
+370 MLVYPFGIPR
-381 SAFEVTAVS
+381 SFKVAAVS
-390 PENET
+390 PESET

-400 IIVSEISLFKDLFG
+400 IIVSECTLFDGLS
-414 DANYAV
+414 DEANDAV
-420 YCLTYEELYEAMN
+420 YCLTYEELYDAMN
-433 DLCQDYSDSDDYDD
+433 DLYNAYPDDYDNL
-447 FRKFMHDA
+447 RKLMKDA
-455 IEIMIADFED
+455 IETMIQDFED

>member
-16 DYVVRELDK
+16 DYVVKELDK

-75 LDDLANR
+75 LDNFANR

-94 NDLGAFGVDE
+94 NDLGNFTVDE
-104 ALALSITQLYGTVS
+104 SLALNITQLYGTIS

-172 STDQSER
+172 PTDKGER
-179 IDDHIESLKSGPKAS
+179 IDDHIESLKNAS
-194 VEKVADQS
+194 QNVLEVSVKGLA
-202 EIINDH
+202 NH
-208 IKSLKADLKTS
+208 IKELKELK
-219 ADKVAKMIDE
+219 
-229 LNEDIDADAN
+229 EDIDTN
-239 ADAKV
+239 
-244 STTSIVDEMKKAI
+244 
-257 KGIPNSCDQTDQT
+257 
-270 DLDVEPNNL
+270 VEAEPIDSH
-279 YGWTYSFKRKDDGE
+279 GWTYTLKRKDDGE
-293 VGEDLQET
+293 DLQET
-301 DSQSVNDEMSSVKL
+301 NSQSVDDEISSVKL

-325 MDLNNDEPIDWD
+325 TNLNNNEPIDWD
-337 EMPSIDKTT
+337 DLSLHSAKII
-346 LWQEVIDKVKQR
+346 WQEVTDKAKQR

-363 DAELSKK
+363 DKELSKK
-370 PMFVHPFGDLN
+370 PMIVHPFGDLN

-414 DANYAV
+414 DANYAA
-420 YCLTYEELYEAMN
+420 YCLTYEEFYDTMN
-433 DLCQDYSDSDDYDD
+433 DLYNAYPDDYKDV
-447 FRKFMHDA
+447 RSLIHDA
-455 IEIMIADFED
+455 VEVMIADFED

>member
-16 DYVVRELDK
+16 DYVVKELDK

-75 LDDLANR
+75 LDNFANR

-161 FAHGSALQLDE
+161 FAHGSALHLDE

-179 IDDHIESLKSGPKAS
+179 IDDHIESLK
-194 VEKVADQS
+194 
-202 EIINDH
+202 
-208 IKSLKADLKTS
+208 
-219 ADKVAKMIDE
+219 
-229 LNEDIDADAN
+229 
-239 ADAKV
+239 ADAKT

-257 KGIPNSCDQTDQT
+257 KGIPNSCDQADQT
-270 DLDVEPNNL
+270 NLDVEPKNL
-279 YGWTYSFKRKDDGE
+279 NGWTYTLKRKDDGE
-293 VGEDLQET
+293 VGEDLQEA
-301 DSQSVNDEMSSVKL
+301 DSQSVDDEMSSVE
-315 NRDGLNFTLE
+315 RDGYNFTVKFTC
-325 MDLNNDEPIDWD
+325 DNDELIDWD

-346 LWQEVIDKVKQR
+346 LWQKVTDKAKQR

-363 DAELSKK
+363 DKELRKK
-370 PMFVHPFGDLN
+370 PMIVHPMGMRIPREFK
-381 SAFEVTAVS
+381 VTAVS

-395 PNHKY
+395 PNHKH

-414 DANYAV
+414 DAKYAV
-420 YCLTYEELYEAMN
+420 YCLTYEELYDAMN
-433 DLCQDYSDSDDYDD
+433 ELYNAYPDDYKHI
-447 FRKFMHDA
+447 RNLIHDA
-455 IEIMIADFED
+455 IEVMIADFED
-465 DEE
+465 DADNEE

>member
-16 DYVVRELDK
+16 DYVVKELDK

-139 NGEINTFSDDLFSAL
+139 KGEINTFSDDLFSAL

-172 STDQSER
+172 STDRSER
-179 IDDHIESLKSGPKAS
+179 IDDHIESLKSGLKAS

-208 IKSLKADLKTS
+208 IESLKADLKTS
-219 ADKVAKMIDE
+219 AEEIAKMANT
-229 LNEDIDADAN
+229 NED
-239 ADAKV
+239 AKT
-244 STTSIVDEMKKAI
+244 STTSIVDEMAKAI
-257 KGIPNSCDQTDQT
+257 KGTPNSCDQTN
-270 DLDVEPNNL
+270 LDAEPKNL
-279 YGWTYSFKRKDDGE
+279 HGWTYTFKRKDT
-293 VGEDLQET
+293 GEDLQEI
-301 DSQSVNDEMSSVKL
+301 DSQSVDEATSIVKSDDEMSSVK
-315 NRDGLNFTLE
+315 RDGYNFTVE
-325 MDLNNDEPIDWD
+325 FTCNNDEPIDWD
-337 EMPSIDKTT
+337 EMSSLDKTT
-346 LWQEVIDKVKQR
+346 LWQEVIDKTKQR
-358 TYEAI
+358 IDEKI

-370 PMFVHPFGDLN
+370 PMLVHPFGDLN
-381 SAFEVTAVS
+381 SAFEVMAVS

-400 IIVSEISLFKDLFG
+400 VIASEISLFNDLLA

-420 YCLTYEELYEAMN
+420 YCLTYEELYDAMN
-433 DLCQDYSDSDDYDD
+433 DLYRAYPDDYEDV
-447 FRKFMHDA
+447 RKLMKDA
-455 IEIMIADFED
+455 IETMIADFED
-465 DEE
+465 DEEQGGS

>member
-16 DYVVRELDK
+16 DYVVKELDK

-172 STDQSER
+172 SADQSER
-179 IDDHIESLKSGPKAS
+179 IDDHIESLKSDLKTS
-194 VEKVADQS
+194 VDKVADQS
-202 EIINDH
+202 KCINDC
-208 IKSLKADLKTS
+208 IESLKADLKTS
-219 ADKVAKMIDE
+219 AEKIAKM
-229 LNEDIDADAN
+229 ADTADTN
-239 ADAKV
+239 TDAKT

-257 KGIPNSCDQTDQT
+257 KGIPNSCDQTNQT
-270 DLDVEPNNL
+270 NLDVEPKNL
-279 YGWTYSFKRKDDGE
+279 HGWTYTLKRKDDGE

-301 DSQSVNDEMSSVKL
+301 DSQSVSDETSSVE
-315 NRDGLNFTLE
+315 RDGYNFTVKFTC
-325 MDLNNDEPIDWD
+325 DNDEPIDWD
-337 EMPSIDKTT
+337 EMPSLDKTT
-346 LWQEVIDKVKQR
+346 IWQEVIDKVKQR

-363 DAELSKK
+363 DRELSTK
-370 PMFVHPFGDLN
+370 PMLVHPFGDLN
-381 SAFEVTAVS
+381 SVFKVTTVS

-400 IIVSEISLFKDLFG
+400 IIASEISLFDDLFG
-414 DANYAV
+414 TYGAI
-420 YCLTYEELYEAMN
+420 YCLTYEELYDAMN
-433 DLCQDYSDSDDYDD
+433 DLYNAYPDDYKDI
-447 FRKFMHDA
+447 RKLIHDA
-455 IEIMIADFED
+455 IEFVIADFED